1 MSDYPEVTFDVTPTL
16 RGWLSAVSSVAK
28 RSDKTRH
35 MLRHVRVDIGDTVSM
50 FTGEPVSGVTLSATD
65 SYLAVRVFVP
75 MGEHVAVSGS
85 DTGSVLLPVD
95 TLPKLSKRAASSV
108 SVSLPVGDERG
119 DGAGVATWRVEGTT
133 TTTAVVAGAGTFP
146 NIVGCWVVGVGSG
159 PIGLIP
165 THDRI
170 GFTEPAGVGSAVF
183 GALMSVFATGA
194 PDAPVRVVT
203 LDEHKP
209 ARVDVSSQGVEAVGI
224 AMPVRLP
231 GGVFGHMSESVTAR
245 SYNGGVVLS

>member
-1 MSDYPEVTFDVTPTL
+1 MSDYPEVAFDVTPTL

-35 MLRHVRVDIGDTVSM
+35 VLRHVRLDIGDTVSM
-50 FTGEPVSGVTLSATD
+50 FTGEPVAGVTLSATD

-75 MGEHVAVSGS
+75 MGGHVAVSGS

-108 SVSLPVGDERG
+108 SVSLPVGGEWDN
-119 DGAGVATWRVEGTT
+119 GAGVATWRVEDTT

-146 NIVGCWVVGVGSG
+146 NIV
-159 PIGLIP
+159 GLIP

-203 LDEHKP
+203 LGEHKP
-209 ARVDVSSQGVEAVGI
+209 ARVDVSSEGVEAVGI
-224 AMPVRLP
+224 AMPVRVP
-231 GGVFGHMSESVTAR
+231 GGVFGHMSENVTAR